1 MSFAGQYPPVR
12 LRSFLLPARRRPGGL
27 GYWGLATPCQF
38 LSRGSRRASQVP
50 GEPPLCL
57 RPVLRPRRDR
67 RHQAIRCVGAA
78 PVRLKTK
85 ARRGWCSRG
94 SIARLGHSLSTL
106 RGARY
111 RDATQDSLP
120 AAGQALPGGLAYPQ
134 GSSERF
140 PRSNRY
146 ISSPFPKLAWRNNR
160 SRVEGDKRTWR
171 QRAVKLLPGYFGRS
185 DRLAQGQQPMF
196 GATSGTACGTRAY
209 NKCSS
214 PAQPLGKL

>member
-27 GYWGLATPCQF
+27 GYSGLATPCQS

-57 RPVLRPRRDR
+57 RHVLRPRRDR
-67 RHQAIRCVGAA
+67 RHQAMRCVGAA

-106 RGARY
+106 RRARY

-160 SRVEGDKRTWR
+160 SRDEGDKRPARGRCREVHQQTEKATRRWPG
-171 QRAVKLLPGYFGRS
+171 AVG
-185 DRLAQGQQPMF
+185 
-196 GATSGTACGTRAY
+196 
-209 NKCSS
+209 
-214 PAQPLGKL
+214 